1 MFKRNTIYEICEDV
15 RRFDK
20 CNDSKCKF
28 NRYIRYQYLNQS
40 CKFQLFYR
48 LFCLRIFF
56 PQWKTG
62 RVHSSP
68 QFVRKTLTMRSVN
81 SPEIHLSISLHYK
94 IKLSVMCFQRN
105 MPIKS
110 QINRRNNNLIVV
122 ALIVIR
128 IIFLFVFSLNVSIC
142 NEFSL
147 RT

>member
-15 RRFDK
+15 RRYDK
-20 CNDSKCKF
+20 CNNSKCKF
-28 NRYIRYQYLNQS
+28 NRYIRYKYLNQS

-56 PQWKTG
+56 PQRKTG

-68 QFVRKTLTMRSVN
+68 QFVRKTLTMRNVN
-81 SPEIHLSISLHYK
+81 SPEKRSPISLYYK
-94 IKLSVMCFQRN
+94 IKLNVMCFQMN

-110 QINRRNNNLIVV
+110 QINRRNNNNNLTVV

-128 IIFLFVFSLNVSIC
+128 IILFRFLF
-142 NEFSL
+142 E
-147 RT
+147 